1 MIGRV
6 RSLGKLETPRIVR
19 LTVTI
24 TEGKSRNGWSIRC
37 RQRAAIPLLLQ
48 LVETLGRDTIHY
60 PAIYSLVSRI
70 LDTVRP
76 RAYNTGG

>member
-19 LTVTI
+19 LTVTV

-60 PAIYSLVSRI
+60 PGVYSLVTRI

-76 RAYNTGG
+76 KA